1 MYLEYHE
8 LLKKYKEAKSEFYE
22 ALEKGSKIALAVMP
36 KSSQIKEVVVVGGNS
51 SSDDKLIDYAENRA
65 KLDDI
70 INRSRN
76 DMNILDYHLK
86 KMALEMKDN
95 GDIYDRI
102 YYYKW
107 IEHMSVYKFNKLIGY
122 SVRQT
127 YNLINEMKKVLYKWK
142 IAQNCTKLDLYL
154 NCENI

>member
-36 KSSQIKEVVVVGGNS
+36 KSSQIKEVVVVGGDF
-51 SSDDKLIDYAENRA
+51 SSDDKLINYAENRA

-76 DMNILDYHLK
+76 DIIKIIISLTCKSIKNLFI
-86 KMALEMKDN
+86 
-95 GDIYDRI
+95 RI
-102 YYYKW
+102 
-107 IEHMSVYKFNKLIGY
+107 
-122 SVRQT
+122 
-127 YNLINEMKKVLYKWK
+127 
-142 IAQNCTKLDLYL
+142 
-154 NCENI
+154 

>member
-36 KSSQIKEVVVVGGNS
+36 KSSQIKEVVVVGGDF
-51 SSDDKLIDYAENRA
+51 SSDDKLINYAENRA

-107 IEHMSVYKFNKLIGY
+107 IEHMSVYKFYRLIGY
-122 SVRQT
+122 TPRQI
-127 YNLINEMKKVLYKWK
+127 YRYISEIKNNLYKK
-142 IAQNCTKLDLYL
+142 
-154 NCENI
+154 

>member
-8 LLKKYKEAKSEFYE
+8 LLKKYKEAKAEFYE

-36 KSSQIKEVVVVGGNS
+36 KSSQIKEVVVMGGNS
-51 SSDDKLIDYAENRA
+51 SSDDKLINYAENRA

-86 KMALEMKDN
+86 KMALEMKDS

-107 IEHMSVYKFNKLIGY
+107 IEHMSVYKFYRLIGY
-122 SVRQT
+122 SKSQV
-127 YNLINEMKKVLYKWK
+127 YNIIKEIKRNLYKNERLDK
-142 IAQNCTKLDLYL
+142 IGQ
-154 NCENI
+154 I